1 MQTEEYA
8 KMRALEDH
16 YWWFVSRRRLARSLL
31 QRYAPRAR
39 RVLDLGCGTGAFL
52 QELAS
57 KEAVGLDFSE
67 DALAFC
73 SERKLGQVVLGDAQ
87 RLPLKAASFEAV
99 VTLDT
104 LEHVPDDTL
113 ALNEIARVLRPGGV
127 VVVNVPAF
135 KFLWGPHDVALMH
148 FRRYTKSHLV
158 ERLQQAGLQIE
169 KVNYS
174 VFFLF
179 PVVVLIRLL
188 ERMRKG
194 PAQVR
199 LPSVPSGL
207 NRLLVIL
214 QDIETWLVQRC
225 PLPWGS
231 SVVAVA
237 RKPE

>member
-16 YWWFVSRRRLARSLL
+16 YWWFVSRRRLARALL
-31 QRYAPRAR
+31 KQYSPRAR

-52 QELAS
+52 QELDS
-57 KEAVGLDFSE
+57 QEAVGLDFSE
-67 DALAFC
+67 NALAFC
-73 SERKLGQVVLGDAQ
+73 SDRKLGQVVLGDAQ
-87 RLPLKAASFEAV
+87 RLPLRTTSFDAV

-113 ALNEIARVLRPGGV
+113 ALAEIARVLQPGGI

-148 FRRYTKSHLV
+148 FRRYTRKQLTG
-158 ERLQQAGLQIE
+158 RLHQAGLCVE
-169 KVNYS
+169 RVNYS

-179 PVVVLIRLL
+179 PVVVLIRFL
-188 ERMRKG
+188 ERFRKG

-207 NRLLVIL
+207 NRMLVIL
-214 QDIETWLVQRC
+214 QDIETWLVMRC